1 MRLTTKNTLLAGVL
15 AAFGTTAILS
25 APVLAG
31 GDDVVV
37 EDAWSRASI
46 GTNRPGAA
54 YMTIRNTSD
63 EVVTLTSIRTDLAMM
78 PEIHQTST
86 NAEGVSSMA
95 PAGELE
101 IAPGGSVALEP
112 GGLHAMLMRLQRP
125 MTEGESFALTLIF
138 ADGAEKTVNI
148 PIFGIAAR
156 GPEN

>member
-1 MRLTTKNTLLAGVL
+1 MRLNAKKTLLAGVL

-31 GDDVVV
+31 GGDVVV

-46 GTNRPGAA
+46 GTNRPGVA
-54 YMTIRNTSD
+54 YMTIRNTGN
-63 EVVTLTSIRTDLAMM
+63 EAVTLTSIRTGLAMM

-138 ADGAEKTVNI
+138 ADGTEKTVNV